1 MTLSVTTEFHAEFE
15 AEREQWLRNRL
26 VWYCGFMLGI
36 ALIPLLFSFIQLDT
50 IDDALDREFLTT
62 LGVRAGQAMLFGAA
76 FVYAATRRRDLSR
89 QRVLRIVNFCIIALG
104 LLALLVVPLA
114 ASGIDALVSA
124 DDAAGVRVGDGAA
137 WAFLL
142 FVTHLSAS
150 LFIPWT
156 PRESVRP
163 MIPLLAL
170 ATVVTLAAPLFTGDS
185 VPAALFGAI
194 MTWTIMLPGLAVAWL
209 RHSRYRSRFH
219 MRALTGRYGAIKREL
234 LDARRIHEAIFPPQ
248 ILEGP
253 VRFAYRYEPMLQ
265 LGGDFVFLHPRHG
278 GEAEDGSVS
287 VALIDVT
294 GHGIAAALTVN
305 RLDGELARLYAET
318 PGIEP
323 GAVIE
328 ALNSYIHLTLAEH
341 SVYATAFCA
350 RVDLGSGEL
359 AWANAGH
366 PPGMLRDAA
375 GRIEELVSTTFVL
388 GAAAPGDYDARQETR
403 RFGAGD
409 ALLLYTDGAFEAR
422 GRDGAMFTLNGL
434 RKTLV
439 RSAGVAAG
447 RGGLAERVLQAVD
460 EFRAGPPTDDT
471 LILEIS
477 RPSSAKAAGPVETE
491 SAAAG

>member
-26 VWYCGFMLGI
+26 VWYCGFMVAI
-36 ALIPLLFSFIQLDT
+36 ALVPLLFSVFTLDSLSAA
-50 IDDALDREFLTT
+50 ISRSFLTSV
-62 LGVRAGQAMLFGAA
+62 GVRSSQALFFGGA

-89 QRVLRIVNFCIIALG
+89 QRVLRIVNVCIIALG
-104 LLALLVVPLA
+104 LLSLLVVPLI
-114 ASGIDALVSA
+114 ASGIDVLVNDETA
-124 DDAAGVRVGDGAA
+124 QGVRVGHGAA

-156 PRESVRP
+156 PKECVRP

-170 ATVVTLAAPLFTGDS
+170 ATVVTLVAPLFSDDTF
-185 VPAALFGAI
+185 PAAVFSAI
-194 MTWTIMLPGLAVAWL
+194 MTWTIMLPGLVVAWL

-234 LDARRIHEAIFPPQ
+234 LDARRIHESIFPPQ

-278 GEAEDGSVS
+278 DPSGGPVS

-305 RLDGELARLYAET
+305 RLDGELARLYAER

-323 GAVIE
+323 GEVIE

-350 RVDLGSGEL
+350 RVDLEAGEL

-375 GRIEELVSTTFVL
+375 GRIEELISTTFVL
-388 GAAAPGDYDARQETR
+388 GAAAPGDYDARQESR

-422 GRDGAMFTLNGL
+422 GQDGSMFTLNGL

-439 RSAGVAAG
+439 RSAAVAAG
-447 RGGLAERVLQAVD
+447 RGGLAERLLEAVD

-477 RPSSAKAAGPVETE
+477 RPPTSRVAEPRNAEPAAVG
-491 SAAAG
+491 G